1 MWQVL
6 GRGTQKGSVGKPK
19 EKRPGHRCKDY
30 IKTDLQELEWDMDWI
45 TLTHDKNRRRT
56 FVSAVMKLWVS

>member
-1 MWQVL
+1 
-6 GRGTQKGSVGKPK
+6 VGKPK